1 MPSIRA
7 FALPALLVAT
17 LGLTAC
23 GDDDEPT
30 TASTGTT
37 AADTTP
43 ADTTADTTTTE
54 TDTTA
59 TDGGDTGSGADVAG
73 LDADLQKRMT
83 EYQEKWA
90 KRSQELGTKLA
101 GDPSNAKSEATKFF
115 DEFEKD
121 TQDLLDD
128 VKASDLPDEAKK
140 QFEDGSNQIKTAFE
154 QIRKQL
160 DQLPG

>member
-7 FALPALLVAT
+7 FALPALLVMS
-17 LGLTAC
+17 LGLAAC
-23 GDDDEPT
+23 GDDDEDTT
-30 TASTGTT
+30 TASTPTT

-43 ADTTADTTTTE
+43 ADTTAGD
-54 TDTTA
+54 
-59 TDGGDTGSGADVAG
+59 DGGSTGGDVAG
-73 LDADLQKRMT
+73 VDAELQKRMT

-101 GDPSNAKSEATKFF
+101 SDPSNAKAEATKFF

-121 TQDLLDD
+121 TNDLLED
-128 VKASDLPDEAKK
+128 VKSSDLPDDAKK
-140 QFEDGSNQIKTAFE
+140 QFEDSSAQIKSAFE
-154 QIRKQL
+154 QIRTQL